1 MRIPALHT
9 SLLAFAL
16 TAWALPA
23 QDADTSAATPVSAA
37 ASVQGATQSSS
48 ELRSAV
54 RKALAIR
61 DGLQKPLEVNG
72 IQVDPLEV
80 ERQTLYRVGQRQIRE
95 KLIEMIIDDQI
106 RESIEEGT
114 RKKAEF
120 DVMEKDVQKSI
131 EDQKKAFRDKY
142 PDKDFYSILQMQGV
156 TPEEFVTM
164 TRTTILFDKIFFPGA
179 PKDWPDITKE
189 CITAAGGAQG
199 ADFMKKLEES
209 VKPGQE
215 VPPLFLRICRQWVLQ
230 KLEEWSDVR
239 YASDGIPYN
248 VCMMV
253 NNKPWMTADAARVL
267 ALKIR
272 PEDRANALTELA
284 LWTAVKGELIKAGS
298 WLSDEEFKKEFEEYR
313 KPYKNGPFT
322 VKVMAMTF
330 KGYPSFEVY
339 KNRWRLER
347 SYEHMIAKEIN
358 DDSLKAH
365 LERANRFLNDGKL
378 SVDLIRI
385 PAWNDETGT
394 WRRNGFKRARVEA
407 QMVFDQIANKKLPFE
422 AAKAE
427 YSKWPSHIEH
437 QGFLGIKG
445 LNELRQELEETEYSD
460 FISGFSVANELFYK
474 GEVGNVM
481 GPLRGQKAYYIGLI
495 ASRTPPSGAMDL
507 SDKNQRDLVKQD
519 YLSYRFL
526 NWANE
531 IAGRT
536 TVK

>member
-1 MRIPALHT
+1 MRIPAIHT
-9 SLLAFAL
+9 SLFAL
-16 TAWALPA
+16 SLTALPVLA
-23 QDADTSAATPVSAA
+23 QTPVTASASATVAVPVA
-37 ASVQGATQSSS
+37 AQAQASS
-48 ELRSAV
+48 ELRAAV
-54 RKALAIR
+54 SKALAIR

-72 IQVDPLEV
+72 IQIDPLEV

-95 KLIEMIIDDQI
+95 KLIEMIIDEQI
-106 RESIEEGT
+106 RESIEEGK

-120 DVMEKDVQKSI
+120 DVMEKEVQKSI
-131 EDQKKAFRDKY
+131 DEQKKAFADKY

-164 TRTTILFDKIFFPGA
+164 TRTTILFDKIFFPGV
-179 PKDWPDITKE
+179 PKNWPDITKE
-189 CITAAGGAQG
+189 CIIAAGGEQG

-209 VKPGQE
+209 VKPGQV

-239 YASDGIPYN
+239 YASDGIPPQA
-248 VCMMV
+248 CMMV
-253 NNKPWMTADAARVL
+253 NNKPWLTVDASRAL

-284 LWTAVKGELIKAGS
+284 LWTAVKGELKKAGK
-298 WLSDEEFKKEFEEYR
+298 WLSDEQFQKEFEEYR
-313 KPYKNGPFT
+313 APYKDGPFNI
-322 VKVMAMTF
+322 KVMAMTF

-347 SYEHMIAKEIN
+347 SYEHLIAKEIN

-365 LERANRFLNDGKL
+365 LERASRFLNDGKL
-378 SVDLIRI
+378 SVHLIRI
-385 PAWNDETGT
+385 PAWDDETGT
-394 WRRNGFKRARVEA
+394 WRQNGFERARLEA
-407 QMVFDQIANKKLPFE
+407 QRVFDEIASKKMPFE
-422 AAKAE
+422 AAKTQF
-427 YSKWPSHIEH
+427 SKWPSHIEH

-445 LNELRQELEETEYSD
+445 LNELRQELEETEYTD

-481 GPLRGQKAYYIGLI
+481 GPLRGQKAYYIAFI
-495 ASRTPPSGAMDL
+495 ASRTPASGSMDL

-531 IAGRT
+531 VASRT